1 MALPKIKKSDITY
14 AVHFSHSTTID
25 AFKVALIDLL
35 VHTAAAFVWFAAT
48 SIAQLIDL
56 VSTSLN
62 LNLFRAS

>member
-14 AVHFSHSTTID
+14 TVHFSPSATIY
-25 AFKVALIDLL
+25 AFKVVLIDLL
-35 VHTAAAFVWFAAT
+35 VYTAAAFVWIAAT

-56 VSTSLN
+56 FSTSLN